1 MGKPTTTE
9 MLALERALWRS
20 GLGAIAGVD
29 EVGVGPLAGPVVAAA
44 VILPPDAVIE
54 GVHDSKT
61 LSRKRREALDGVIRQ
76 AAAAVGLG
84 VVSAEEV
91 DRLNPYQAGLRAMAL
106 AVLDLGQVPDHLLV
120 DAREIPGTSVP
131 QTSIV
136 AGDRKVRAIAA
147 ASIVAKVYRDDL
159 MVSLDKAYP
168 DYGFGRHMGYGTRAH
183 LEALHRLGPCPAH
196 RQSYAPVREAA
207 ERHRP
212 GVAKA
217 GARD

>member
-1 MGKPTTTE
+1 
-9 MLALERALWRS
+9 MLAHEQALWRS
-20 GLGAIAGVD
+20 GLDAIAGVD
-29 EVGVGPLAGPVVAAA
+29 EVGVGPLAGPLVAAA

-61 LSRKRREALDGVIRQ
+61 LSRKRRESLDGVIRQ
-76 AAAAVGLG
+76 AAAAVGVG

-91 DRLNPYQAGLRAMAL
+91 DRINPYQAGLRAMSL

-120 DAREIPGTSVP
+120 DARAIPGTSVP
-131 QTSIV
+131 QTAIV

-147 ASIVAKVYRDDL
+147 ASIVAKVYRDGL
-159 MVSLDKAYP
+159 MVSLDEAYP

-196 RQSYAPVREAA
+196 RRSYAPVRTAA
-207 ERHRP
+207 ERLR
-212 GVAKA
+212 AEAERQRADFTKA